1 MIVLGQWMWKY
12 YYTRRMSNMGNEI
25 SLNVILVSCEN
36 KEGLVE
42 NRNHPE
48 LPPCGILGYIQQKNP
63 NVVFLS
69 SGGTYQLLK
78 RNRFN
83 VIDFEEYTSAP
94 QMKDGLVKSID
105 YRIHSSILA
114 QDFNPEDLEF
124 LQKNGLLKIDA
135 VFTNFNRLDTTG
147 VSKIDT
153 MERLEEYRNRIDLG
167 GPLMCM
173 SSRKG
178 FLNTILLTD
187 PNDYKALIDDLNKN
201 DDKCSL
207 PFRIKMLKKSSAIL
221 DEYNASINKLFTLID
236 ESIKM
241 G

>member
-1 MIVLGQWMWKY
+1 MLSFGGLLDAGTFL
-12 YYTRRMSNMGNEI
+12 YT
-25 SLNVILVSCEN
+25 LLQ
-36 KEGLVE
+36 EGLVE

-135 VFTNFNRLDTTG
+135 VFTNFNRLDTNG

-167 GPLMCM
+167 GPLRTGIEVCYY
-173 SSRKG
+173 SIIIRP
-178 FLNTILLTD
+178 LL
-187 PNDYKALIDDLNKN
+187 
-201 DDKCSL
+201 
-207 PFRIKMLKKSSAIL
+207 
-221 DEYNASINKLFTLID
+221 EH
-236 ESIKM
+236 
-241 G
+241 

>member
-1 MIVLGQWMWKY
+1 
-12 YYTRRMSNMGNEI
+12 
-25 SLNVILVSCEN
+25 
-36 KEGLVE
+36 
-42 NRNHPE
+42 
-48 LPPCGILGYIQQKNP
+48 
-63 NVVFLS
+63 
-69 SGGTYQLLK
+69 
-78 RNRFN
+78 
-83 VIDFEEYTSAP
+83 
-94 QMKDGLVKSID
+94 MKDGLVKSID

-135 VFTNFNRLDTTG
+135 VFTNFNRLDTNG

>member
-1 MIVLGQWMWKY
+1 
-12 YYTRRMSNMGNEI
+12 
-25 SLNVILVSCEN
+25 
-36 KEGLVE
+36 
-42 NRNHPE
+42 
-48 LPPCGILGYIQQKNP
+48 
-63 NVVFLS
+63 
-69 SGGTYQLLK
+69 
-78 RNRFN
+78 
-83 VIDFEEYTSAP
+83 
-94 QMKDGLVKSID
+94 
-105 YRIHSSILA
+105 
-114 QDFNPEDLEF
+114 
-124 LQKNGLLKIDA
+124 
-135 VFTNFNRLDTTG
+135 
-147 VSKIDT
+147 
-153 MERLEEYRNRIDLG
+153 
-167 GPLMCM
+167 MCM